1 MMGSHD
7 KPGTH
12 LPESTL
18 QTKQALQ
25 IQKKKERKKKFFII
39 RHTFKRDLVSAS
51 IFPLS
56 YTNGL
61 LWLHSPGGV
70 MCLG

>member
-1 MMGSHD
+1 MMGLHD
-7 KPGTH
+7 KPWTH
-12 LPESTL
+12 LLESTL

-25 IQKKKERKKKFFII
+25 IQKKFFII
-39 RHTFKRDLVSAS
+39 RYTLELDLLSAG

-56 YTNGL
+56 YSNGL